1 MAQTG
6 EQTLHCSFCG
16 KPEREVAK
24 IIAGPGVYICDVCVA
39 LCQDILAGASRSA
52 QAAAGDEPLAADE
65 GGAPR
70 LRVWD
75 DLGEDELLALLPR
88 MSTASGQVES
98 GLHECV
104 ARLRDLGVTWSRIG
118 EALGITRQSAWGR
131 FSGED

>member
-1 MAQTG
+1 MTG
-6 EQTLHCSFCG
+6 TDGRTLHCSFCG
-16 KPEREVAK
+16 KPEVEVAK

-39 LCQDILAGASRSA
+39 LCQDILESNSRTSPPGPDASGEASGTA
-52 QAAAGDEPLAADE
+52 
-65 GGAPR
+65 R

-75 DLGEDELLALLPR
+75 DLGADELLELLPR
-88 MSTASGQVES
+88 MSTASDQVEG

-104 ARLRDLGVTWSRIG
+104 ARLRELGVTWSRIG

>member
-1 MAQTG
+1 MTG
-6 EQTLHCSFCG
+6 TDARTLHCSFCG
-16 KPEREVAK
+16 RPEQEVAK

-39 LCQDILAGASRSA
+39 LCQQILDGHAHGARPEAAPEGASR
-52 QAAAGDEPLAADE
+52 QA
-65 GGAPR
+65 R

-75 DLGEDELLALLPR
+75 DLGAEELLELLPR
-88 MSTASGQVES
+88 MSTASDQVEG

-104 ARLRDLGVTWSRIG
+104 ARLRELGVTWSRIG